1 MSAQIRSHLN
11 ELKSLV
17 LCHPRV
23 HGVSVRREE
32 VTVARGYLRMRL
44 LLQSQDVVEVF
55 VYLVER
61 SDVVHLQDYSLH
73 WQHSDGTLVQRWD
86 TAPHHPELANFPSHT
101 HRATGEVEPAA
112 TPTWNGFLTLLQR
125 EILEKGVIDPST
137 ERTL

>member
-23 HGVSVRREE
+23 HGVSIRRAE

-55 VYLVER
+55 VYFVER
-61 SDVVHLQDYSLH
+61 DDVVHLQ
-73 WQHSDGTLVQRWD
+73 
-86 TAPHHPELANFPSHT
+86 
-101 HRATGEVEPAA
+101 
-112 TPTWNGFLTLLQR
+112 GF
-125 EILEKGVIDPST
+125 
-137 ERTL
+137 

>member
-17 LCHPRV
+17 LAHPRV
-23 HGVSVRREE
+23 HDVSIRREE
-32 VTVARGYLRMRL
+32 VTVARGYLRIRL
-44 LLQSQDVVEVF
+44 LLQSQDVVEGF

-61 SDVVHLQDYSLH
+61 DDVVHLQDYSLH
-73 WQHSDGTLVQRWD
+73 WQHCDGALVQRWD

-101 HRATGEVEPAA
+101 HRATGEVEPTTAL
-112 TPTWNGFLTLLQR
+112 TWNDFLALLEQ
-125 EILEKGVIDPST
+125 EILEKDVADPAT

>member
-17 LCHPRV
+17 LSHLRV

-44 LLQSQDVVEVF
+44 VLQSQDVIELF
-55 VYLVER
+55 AYLVDTG
-61 SDVVHLQDYSLH
+61 DVVHLQAYSLH
-73 WQHSDGTLVQRWD
+73 WQHSDGALVQRWD

-101 HRATGEVEPAA
+101 HRATGEVELAA
-112 TPTWNGFLTLLQR
+112 TRNWDGFLTLLQR
-125 EILEKGVIDPST
+125 EILEKDVIGPVTS
-137 ERTL
+137 